1 MKRHGERGQATVE
14 FALIIPLV
22 LVVLLVVIQVAVVA
36 YAQLGVTHIA
46 RETARAVSVDPSTDL
61 GLLAQNVATLG
72 SDALVIEVEFTTT
85 SLPGAGFVIVTVHYE
100 TPPISRLFGP
110 FANQLTVSA
119 QVKMLMES

>member
-1 MKRHGERGQATVE
+1 MKRHGESGQATVE

-110 FANQLTVSA
+110 FANQLAVSA

>member
-46 RETARAVSVDPSTDL
+46 RETARAVSVDPLTDL

-110 FANQLTVSA
+110 FANQLAVSA

>member
-72 SDALVIEVEFTTT
+72 SDAPVIEVEFTTT

-110 FANQLTVSA
+110 FANQLAVSA

>member
-72 SDALVIEVEFTTT
+72 SDALVIEVQFSTTP
-85 SLPGAGFVIVTVHYE
+85 LPGADFVVVTVHYD
-100 TPPISRLFGP
+100 TPPISRIFGP
-110 FANQLTVSA
+110 FVNQLAVSA
-119 QVKMLMES
+119 QVKMLVES